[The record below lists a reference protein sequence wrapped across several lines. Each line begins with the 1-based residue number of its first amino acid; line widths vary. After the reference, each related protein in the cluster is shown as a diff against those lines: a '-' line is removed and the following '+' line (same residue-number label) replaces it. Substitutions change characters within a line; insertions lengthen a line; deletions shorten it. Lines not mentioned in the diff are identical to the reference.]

1 MEGRQ
6 CTANGPGK
14 TERTRWNRREAAAC
28 QQSAERLRCGAS
40 ERTAAKLAD
49 VPRST
54 LRNWSCRTAQ
64 IDLPAGCVD
73 FFESADGVDLLHR
86 VLVAAHLV
94 FGEVG
99 PCGTRPVAK
108 FIQLTGL
115 DRFIGTSYGC
125 QYDFRV
131 QLEQALVEFG
141 EEERARLASQ
151 MSPREITVCQDE
163 TFHPQTCLVAMEPLS
178 NFILLEEYAA
188 NRTSETW
195 GACMRDATQDMAV
208 TIVQSTSD
216 EGRSLVKHCRVGL
229 GAHHSPDLFHI
240 QKDVS
245 HAFGGK
251 TNGAVKRAETELRQV
266 CQETARLR
274 AEGEALGPTHAA
286 LFEQQIQLSQEE
298 EKEAAARVEA
308 AKTRRQEV
316 RDEVR
321 GIGDDYH
328 PFDLQTGEPQDA
340 DDVERT
346 LNTRFDSAKR
356 LANQFEVPKGGR
368 KSIAKARKNVG
379 NMVATIA
386 YFWQIFLL
394 KATALK
400 LPDELRQSLA
410 STLLA
415 ATYLDFASRRAS
427 KAEQR
432 QRLQAL
438 SQSLYAKA
446 RDGPLRCLDPSQQ
459 EAVEQMIAQCAGLF
473 QRSSSCVEGRN
484 GQLALHHHGLHRL
497 STRKLNALTT
507 VHNYF
512 IQRADGTTAAQ
523 RFFGAPPRDL
533 FDWLL
538 KRLSLPP
545 RPRCHRA

>member
-6 CTANGPGK
+6 GTANGAGR
-14 TERTRWNRREAAAC
+14 TERTRWNRREGATC
-28 QQSAERLRCGAS
+28 QESAERLRCGAS
-40 ERTAAKLAD
+40 ERTATKMAG

-54 LRNWSCRTAQ
+54 FRNWARRKAE
-64 IDLPAGCVD
+64 IDLPASSVE
-73 FFESADGVDLLHR
+73 FFESPDGVDFLQCI
-86 VLVAAHLV
+86 LVAAHLM

-108 FIQLTGL
+108 FLELTGL

-141 EEERARLASQ
+141 EEERSRLAPQ

-178 NFILLEEYAA
+178 NFILLEEYAT

-195 GACMRDATQDMAV
+195 GACMRRATQDMAV

-346 LNTRFDSAKR
+346 LNTRFDSAER
-356 LANQFEVPKGGR
+356 LANQFEVPKCGR
-368 KSIAKARKNVG
+368 KAIAKARKNVG

-446 RDGPLRCLDPSQQ
+446 RDGPLRCLDPSQR

-523 RFFGAPPRDL
+523 RFFGAPSHDL

>member
-1 MEGRQ
+1 VPAIG
-6 CTANGPGK
+6 
-14 TERTRWNRREAAAC
+14 
-28 QQSAERLRCGAS
+28 GAS

-49 VPRST
+49 VSRST
-54 LRNWSCRTAQ
+54 LRNWSRRTAQ

-86 VLVAAHLV
+86 VFVAAHLV

-108 FIQLTGL
+108 FIQLIGL

-141 EEERARLASQ
+141 EEERSRLAPQ

-178 NFILLEEYAA
+178 NFILVEEYAG

-195 GACMRDATQDMAV
+195 DVCMRDATQDMAV

-216 EGRSLVKHCRVGL
+216 EGSSLVKHCRDGL
-229 GAHHSPDLFHI
+229 GAHHSPDLFHV

-251 TNGAVKRAETELRQV
+251 TNGAVQRATTELRRV
-266 CQETARLR
+266 RQETARLQ
-274 AEGEALGPTHAA
+274 EESEALGTTHGT
-286 LFEQQIQLSQEE
+286 LFERQIQLSQEE
-298 EKEAAARVEA
+298 EKEAAERVEA
-308 AKTRRQEV
+308 AKARRQEV

-328 PFDLQTGEPQDA
+328 PFDFRTGEPRNA
-340 DDVERT
+340 DDVQRA
-346 LNTRFDSAKR
+346 LNARFDRAEQ
-356 LANQFEVPKGGR
+356 LADQFDVPKGGR

-386 YFWQIFLL
+386 YFWQMFML

-415 ATYLDFASRRAS
+415 ANYLDYASRRAS

-432 QRLQAL
+432 QRLQTL
-438 SQSLYAKA
+438 SQALYVRA

-459 EAVEQMIAQCAGLF
+459 EAVEQMIAECAGLF

-538 KRLSLPP
+538 KRLPLPP
-545 RPRCHRA
+545 RPSRRRA